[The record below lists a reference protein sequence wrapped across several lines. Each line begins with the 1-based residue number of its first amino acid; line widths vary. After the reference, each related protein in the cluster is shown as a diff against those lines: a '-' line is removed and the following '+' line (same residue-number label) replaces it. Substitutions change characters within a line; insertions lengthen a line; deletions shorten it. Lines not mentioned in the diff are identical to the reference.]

1 MQRGL
6 VGSEMCIRDRYM
18 GAGAQS
24 LPNFGPKEFLNIS
37 TEVIKTLDFTE
48 GADTLM
54 KCFDPTYYGDFLYR
68 MTYTV
73 CRDVEN
79 IQSLL
84 GSFRFLAICSSM
96 IFHRVFDCSKGEVQ
110 DFNTKMFQLI
120 EKDEKLMKW
129 IIANKNELQ
138 IYMKQLCVHWTN
150 KDYGLAG
157 VAMGSAIKM
166 IKKFLQ

>member
-1 MQRGL
+1 MIFCFFFFFFQAEDGIRDVERSRGL
-6 VGSEMCIRDRYM
+6 GDVYKRQT
-18 GAGAQS
+18 QS
-24 LPNFGPKEFLNIS
+24 TWG
-37 TEVIKTLDFTE
+37 
-48 GADTLM
+48 
-54 KCFDPTYYGDFLYR
+54 FDPTYYGDFLYR